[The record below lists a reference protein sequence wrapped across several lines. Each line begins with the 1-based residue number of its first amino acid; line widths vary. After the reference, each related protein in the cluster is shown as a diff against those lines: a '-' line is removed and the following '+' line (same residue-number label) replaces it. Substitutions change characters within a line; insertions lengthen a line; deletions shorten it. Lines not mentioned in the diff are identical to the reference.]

1 MTGFARVRIT
11 ALVVSLMA
19 AFVVLAGVGT
29 ASAHADFVSS
39 DPADGAILSTPP
51 AQMTLTFSEDLLAGA
66 NTVSITD
73 KTGAVVA
80 TESVEPQGP
89 SIVMPWPSAA
99 SGGTYQVAYR
109 VVSADGHPITGA
121 VVITVGRSSP
131 EPMPAAAEDAEPES
145 GLVANALIVGI
156 VVLVLALIVTVI
168 VVMVRR
174 RSL

>member
-1 MTGFARVRIT
+1 MTGLARLR
-11 ALVVSLMA
+11 ALLLAVVAVL
-19 AFVVLAGVGT
+19 VVLAGAGP
-29 ASAHADFVSS
+29 AAAHADFVSS
-39 DPADGAILSTPP
+39 DPADGAILSTAP
-51 AQMTLTFSEDLLAGA
+51 AQVTLTFSEDLLAGA

-73 KTGAVVA
+73 KTGAVLA
-80 TESVEPQGP
+80 TESLEPQGP
-89 SIVMPWPSAA
+89 TIVAPWPAAA

-131 EPMPAAAEDAEPES
+131 EPMPAAAETEPES
-145 GLVANALIVGI
+145 GAIANVVIVGI
-156 VVLVLALIVTVI
+156 VVLVLALIVAVI